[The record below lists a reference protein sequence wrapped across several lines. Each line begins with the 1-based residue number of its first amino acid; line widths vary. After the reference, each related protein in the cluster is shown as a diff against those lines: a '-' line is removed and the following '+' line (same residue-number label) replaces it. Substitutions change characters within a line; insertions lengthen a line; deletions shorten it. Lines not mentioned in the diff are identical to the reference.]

1 MSKVNTTILQDIES
15 ILDDIESI
23 LIVFQSNELGEEE
36 NERRKEC
43 RKMPS
48 SIIQK
53 GINRTSSIYTLVQDA
68 GAFPVTNH
76 SSNTV
81 DAMSK
86 WAMVIDNLHWSVF
99 GCEYNTKHMEVNKMR
114 IILGKLKHIKTS
126 LYEYV
131 PTRC

>member
-15 ILDDIESI
+15 ILDDIESV
-23 LIVFQSNELGEEE
+23 LIVFQSNELSEEDTVE
-36 NERRKEC
+36 KRHQ
-43 RKMPS
+43 PLPA

-53 GINRTSSIYTLVQDA
+53 GIRRTSSIYILVQDA
-68 GAFPVTNH
+68 GAFPVVNH
-76 SSNTV
+76 STNTK

-86 WAMVIDNLHWSVF
+86 WAVVIDNLHWSVF
-99 GCEYNTKHMEVNKMR
+99 GCEYNSNILENNKMR
-114 IILGKLKHIKTS
+114 IILSKLKHIKTQ

>member
-15 ILDDIESI
+15 ILDDIESV
-23 LIVFQSNELGEEE
+23 LITFQSNELSEEDTI
-36 NERRKEC
+36 K
-43 RKMPS
+43 KQHSQLPA

-53 GINRTSSIYTLVQDA
+53 GIHRTTSIYILVQDA
-68 GAFPVTNH
+68 GAFPTGYHSNNTN
-76 SSNTV
+76 

-86 WAMVIDNLHWSVF
+86 WAIAIDDLHWSVF
-99 GCEYNTKHMEVNKMR
+99 GCEYSSNILENNKMR
-114 IILGKLKHIKTS
+114 IILSKLKHIKTQ